1 MKKLLFLAMAVL
13 ATFCSC
19 SRFDSK
25 PIEPNIIGVGYL
37 QYDSVSQTCY
47 TTVDSMSYTVT
58 SVTIPNEDLH
68 SWSVTQD
75 IAPMEGAKVTIF
87 TSKKSHG
94 IQAVLG
100 EQDEEQIEALY
111 HKNYT
116 AGIIVLSI
124 FGVAIILLVIMDI
137 PKKSNTSY
145 SKK

>member
-1 MKKLLFLAMAVL
+1 MKKLLFFAVFFITAL
-13 ATFCSC
+13 TFSSC
-19 SRFDSK
+19 ESE

-58 SVTIPNEDLH
+58 SVTIPNKDLH

-94 IQAVLG
+94 IQAVQG
-100 EQDEEQIEALY
+100 VQNEDQIEALY
-111 HKNYT
+111 HENYT

-124 FGVAIILLVIMDI
+124 FGIAIILLVIMDI
-137 PKKSNTSY
+137 PKKSNTSH
-145 SKK
+145 SQR